1 MRTVQRIVWTMVVAS
16 TVTGGTLASP
26 TRPRAQS
33 SPPYTVLVN
42 LRFSSPFV
50 ADGRMSI
57 AEFAASVTFEDVV
70 FRYDPEDAMLFDTLY
85 CDVEAEEGRG
95 TVSECTLNDVEPE
108 SPRHR
113 AHFLKPPPK
122 EFAALLAVRSQELES
137 EGLPIVAPEVPG
149 RVELRFRTQFGRNR
163 IVWGA
168 SEGSAELAD
177 LELIFEVP
185 WRKLL
190 SGEAV
195 SVTAPYQ
202 GAFPEDRGNWWVE
215 FLPAKA
221 GKGKR

>member
-1 MRTVQRIVWTMVVAS
+1 MRTLRRVAWTMT
-16 TVTGGTLASP
+16 TVLTATGWTAAAP

-113 AHFLKPPPK
+113 AHFLKPPPR
-122 EFAALLAVRSQELES
+122 EFAARLAVRSQELES
-137 EGLPIVAPEVPG
+137 EGLPIVALEAPR
-149 RVELRFRTQFGRNR
+149 RVELHFRTLFGRNR

-168 SEGSAELAD
+168 SEGSAELAEQ
-177 LELIFEVP
+177 ELIFEVP
-185 WRKLL
+185 WHKLL
-190 SGEAV
+190 AGEQV

-202 GAFPEDRGNWWVE
+202 GAFPEDRGSWWVE